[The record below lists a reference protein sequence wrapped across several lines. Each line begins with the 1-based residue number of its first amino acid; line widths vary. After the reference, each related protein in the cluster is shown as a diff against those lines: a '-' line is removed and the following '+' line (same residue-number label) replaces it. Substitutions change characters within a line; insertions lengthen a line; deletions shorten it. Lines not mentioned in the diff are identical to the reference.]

1 MVKKIYEL
9 DDQPID
15 SEKVSHVVSWIVPL
29 PTFLPIDELST
40 FTAEPHSRNG
50 TRLVIRFFSSV
61 VHSVGGE
68 EIWDLTDVAS
78 RYFGFPR
85 DEDADLQDRYKPP
98 IRRTFAE
105 IAGFMQLRELQ
116 EDEVEMHVAMV
127 FDWGLDFIREIQNSV
142 FSIDHVARPLISLQT
157 LPQLV
162 PQSIYSV
169 SGDAPESSQM
179 NIYLIPSVMQA
190 QTHWYPPTDREDS
203 LFSQSEVVLALERQL
218 ENGPFSRYSELF
230 NDAQVASYQLGLHR
244 SAVLSAASAGEVLL
258 DEALRCILWESSK
271 TPEEAGKLFA
281 NKRDFKPRVTSL
293 LQRYLGGDWRLKG
306 EGVISRWFRDVY
318 SLRHRIIHAGENPT
332 ATETRLAIGY
342 TSKLSE
348 FLAGRLVDNIATFP
362 RTAMFFLGIPGLEKR
377 NLWTSELAD
386 LSTAPNEPHWIPTF
400 VRWRESTE
408 IVRECEKFRRR
419 LEGDAGQASVVFWV
433 HPSGATKWVLM
444 DSGTLAAAEVVPSD
458 LDGLHAN
465 DLDETD
471 SAVARARSGELD
483 RPLMRAFTDACLKS
497 GVTVDWVLPYRV
509 LPMMNVM
516 VDGSD
521 QNFD

>member
-15 SEKVSHVVSWIVPL
+15 SEKISHVVSWIVPL

-50 TRLVIRFFSSV
+50 TRLAIRFFSSV
-61 VHSVGGE
+61 VHSIGGE

-78 RYFGFPR
+78 RYFEFHR
-85 DEDADLQDRYKPP
+85 DEGADLQERYKPP

-105 IAGFMQLRELQ
+105 IAGFIQLRELH
-116 EDEVEMHVAMV
+116 EDEVEMHMAMV
-127 FDWGLDFIREIQNSV
+127 FDWGLDFIRKIQNSV
-142 FSIDHVARPLISLQT
+142 FDIDHVARPLISLQT

-190 QTHWYPPTDREDS
+190 QTHWYPPMDMEAS

-218 ENGPFSRYSELF
+218 ENGPFNRYSELF

-258 DEALRCILWESSK
+258 DETLRCILWELGK

-281 NKRDFKPRVTSL
+281 DKRDFKPRVTSL
-293 LQRYLGGDWRLKG
+293 LQRYLGGEWRLKG

-318 SLRHRIIHAGENPT
+318 SLRHRIIHAGESPT
-332 ATETRLAIGY
+332 AIETRLAISY
-342 TSKLSE
+342 TSELSE
-348 FLAGRLVDNIATFP
+348 FLADRLADNIARFP
-362 RTAMFFLGIPGLEKR
+362 RTAMFLLGIPGLEKR
-377 NLWTSELAD
+377 DLWSSRLANLSL
-386 LSTAPNEPHWIPTF
+386 APNEPHWIPTF

-408 IVRECEKFRRR
+408 IMRECEKFRRR
-419 LEGDAGQASVVFWV
+419 LEGDAELASVVFWV
-433 HPSGATKWVLM
+433 HPTGATKWVLL
-444 DSGTLAAAEVVPSD
+444 DSRALAAAEVVPSE
-458 LDGLHAN
+458 LDGLHEN
-465 DLDETD
+465 DLEETE
-471 SAVARARSGELD
+471 SAVAQARAGELD
-483 RPLMRAFTDACLKS
+483 RPLMRTFAAASLKR

-516 VDGSD
+516 IDRTD